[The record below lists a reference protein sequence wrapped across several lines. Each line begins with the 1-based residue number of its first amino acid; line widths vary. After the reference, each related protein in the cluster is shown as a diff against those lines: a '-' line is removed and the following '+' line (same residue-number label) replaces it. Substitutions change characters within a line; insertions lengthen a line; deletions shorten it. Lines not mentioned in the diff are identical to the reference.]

1 MSISNM
7 SVKEITDEIKKRLI
21 SLEYRPGQLIKET
34 DLAAEF
40 HVSRTPIREALQKL
54 EFDGWVVIRPRNG
67 TYVTEVDLH
76 YLRNAFDLR
85 RMMDHLSLE
94 YAVQYATDA
103 DIQEL
108 YAIGAAIA
116 QAKAAQQS
124 AEYLTQESFYF
135 RRLIKIHNNVL
146 LQEMFQNITEKM
158 HRCYNVIFPSEQIKF
173 EHLSGFTSMDAIT
186 AAIEQRDLPEA
197 KRLMDCYIQS
207 ERDLIKQY
215 IL

>member
-7 SVKEITDEIKKRLI
+7 SVKEITDVIKQRLI

-34 DLAAEF
+34 ELAAEF
-40 HVSRTPIREALQKL
+40 GLSRTPVREALQKL

-108 YAIGAAIA
+108 RAIGAAMA
-116 QAKAAQQS
+116 QAKQAGE
-124 AEYLTQESFYF
+124 AEKYLSQESYYF
-135 RRLIKIHNNVL
+135 RRLVEINNNVL
-146 LQEMFQNITEKM
+146 LKELFQNITEKM
-158 HRCYNVIFPSEQIKF
+158 HRCYNVIFPSERVKF
-173 EHLSGFTSMDAIT
+173 EQLSDFSNMDAIT
-186 AAIEQRDLPEA
+186 AAIEARDLAEA
-197 KRLMDCYIQS
+197 KRLMELYIDS
-207 ERDLIKQY
+207 ERELIKRY